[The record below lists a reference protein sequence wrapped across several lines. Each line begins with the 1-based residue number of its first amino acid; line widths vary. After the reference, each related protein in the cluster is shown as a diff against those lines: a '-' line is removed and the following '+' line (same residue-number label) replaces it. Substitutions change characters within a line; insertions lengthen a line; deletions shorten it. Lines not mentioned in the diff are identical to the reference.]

1 MQSLQLTELREQY
14 QHRVDYSKCIDNLDT
29 VEEEELSIIEDSL
42 NTSQP
47 VNNSASYDNEDVYE
61 YSVMFDSDASDTMEG
76 GVDIGY
82 ESIETLA
89 GDKQHNCDERS
100 CQVEVHDSSNI
111 DKPGFFGSITKLL
124 QPLFTLDL

>member
-42 NTSQP
+42 NTSLP

-82 ESIETLA
+82 ESIETVPGA
-89 GDKQHNCDERS
+89 KQHNCDEQY

>member
-29 VEEEELSIIEDSL
+29 VEEGELSIIDDNL
-42 NTSQP
+42 NTSLP

-100 CQVEVHDSSNI
+100 CQVEVHYSSNI